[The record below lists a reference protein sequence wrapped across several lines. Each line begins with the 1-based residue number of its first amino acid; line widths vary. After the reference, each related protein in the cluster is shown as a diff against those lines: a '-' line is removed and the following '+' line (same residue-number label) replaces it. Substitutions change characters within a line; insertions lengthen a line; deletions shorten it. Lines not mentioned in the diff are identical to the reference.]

1 VKITIKMSQQN
12 INQLYPKTT
21 GMAQMK

>member
-1 VKITIKMSQQN
+1 MSQQN